1 MRILVD
7 SSVWIDYFR
16 SGKNSGQLDLF
27 IEQNLICTN
36 DLILTELVPF
46 LKAKKKTRI
55 IHLLNSVT
63 KIPLEINWDTIIKF
77 QTICIEKGINN
88 VGIPDLIILENVIKN
103 DLVLYSLDK
112 HFRLLNKN
120 FKFKLL

>member
-1 MRILVD
+1 MRILID

-16 SGKNSGQLDLF
+16 SGKNSGRLDSF

-63 KIPLEINWDTIIKF
+63 KIPLEINWDAIIKL

-112 HFRLLNKN
+112 HFRLLNEN